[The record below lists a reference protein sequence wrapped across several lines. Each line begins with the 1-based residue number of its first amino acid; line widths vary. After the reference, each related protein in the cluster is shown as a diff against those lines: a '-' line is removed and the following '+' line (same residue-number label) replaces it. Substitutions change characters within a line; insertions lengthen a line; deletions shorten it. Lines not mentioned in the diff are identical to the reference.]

1 MNESNNKLNKVT
13 DKPDVIRDYEDIL
26 NNNKLNLFPKSN
38 HNAHL
43 KSLTNPQFL
52 GSYHLK
58 EAINSRYKS
67 INTLL
72 KGDIDVK
79 YAKALRGTILNP
91 VTIALII
98 IALVINF
105 LLLIKLILEN
115 INVPNKF

>member
-1 MNESNNKLNKVT
+1 MSDSNNKLDKVP
-13 DKPDVIRDYEDIL
+13 DKPHVIRDYEDIP
-26 NNNKLNLFPKSN
+26 NNNKLNLFPTSN

-43 KSLTNPQFL
+43 KSLTTPQFL

-58 EAINSRYKS
+58 EAINSKYNS

-98 IALVINF
+98 IALVF
-105 LLLIKLILEN
+105 
-115 INVPNKF
+115 NVMWFFFV

>member
-1 MNESNNKLNKVT
+1 MSDFNNKLDKVP
-13 DKPDVIRDYEDIL
+13 DKPHVIRDYEDIL
-26 NNNKLNLFPKSN
+26 NNNKINLFPTSN

-43 KSLTNPQFL
+43 KSLTTPQFL

-58 EAINSRYKS
+58 EAINSKYNS

-98 IALVINF
+98 IALVF
-105 LLLIKLILEN
+105 
-115 INVPNKF
+115 NVMWFFFV

>member
-1 MNESNNKLNKVT
+1 MNESNNKLKKMP
-13 DKPDVIRDYEDIL
+13 DKPPVIRDYEDIL
-26 NNNKLNLFPKSN
+26 NNNKLNLLPTTN

-72 KGDIDVK
+72 KGDLDVK
-79 YAKALRGTILNP
+79 YAKALRSNILNP
-91 VTIALII
+91 VTISLII
-98 IALVINF
+98 IALIF
-105 LLLIKLILEN
+105 
-115 INVPNKF
+115 NVMWFFFV

>member
-1 MNESNNKLNKVT
+1 MSDSNNKLDKVP
-13 DKPDVIRDYEDIL
+13 DKPHVIRDYEDIL
-26 NNNKLNLFPKSN
+26 NNNKLNLFPRSN

-58 EAINSRYKS
+58 EAINSKYNS

-98 IALVINF
+98 IALVF
-105 LLLIKLILEN
+105 
-115 INVPNKF
+115 NVMWFFFV

>member
-1 MNESNNKLNKVT
+1 MNESNNKLNKVP
-13 DKPDVIRDYEDIL
+13 DKPNVIRDYEDIL
-26 NNNKLNLFPKSN
+26 NNNKLNLFPTSN

-43 KSLTNPQFL
+43 KSLTKPQFL

-72 KGDIDVK
+72 KGDLDVK
-79 YAKALRGTILNP
+79 YAKALRSTIINP

-98 IALVINF
+98 IALVF
-105 LLLIKLILEN
+105 
-115 INVPNKF
+115 NVMWFFFI